1 MDKKQLRAIRLRI
14 ADLLDSPNPDEAE
27 IKRLGKLLGEP
38 DEEAERKCKTRK
50 PRVKYNIGKVKASEY
65 IKMREKGLNMRQIAE
80 HYKITLEQLSAE
92 LSKLRRDGELL
103 PGLLRM
109 GREPHITLTLKKYE
123 AYKKRGV
130 TDREISRIEE
140 ISTCSLVRLKRNWGL
155 KIGEI
160 PTLTLTKEKYLELQA
175 EGVSNTKI
183 AQMFNTHRS
192 SIYNLRKRWELLG

>member
-1 MDKKQLRAIRLRI
+1 
-14 ADLLDSPNPDEAE
+14 
-27 IKRLGKLLGEP
+27 
-38 DEEAERKCKTRK
+38 
-50 PRVKYNIGKVKASEY
+50 
-65 IKMREKGLNMRQIAE
+65 
-80 HYKITLEQLSAE
+80 
-92 LSKLRRDGELL
+92 
-103 PGLLRM
+103 M